1 MKKGFLSNYFDSY
14 ASKRLSAVEA
24 NPKASNQHEFNG
36 VAALKP
42 ILGTARHQFPTKFI
56 YLGVDEEDT
65 IAENGFVTWYDAREN
80 HPTRSEYRL
89 YYPTTAISAK
99 AAEDDLLVIGKIP
112 DGSLLLIIARAGT
125 TFEQQIEWLF
135 NLTDQQTKTF
145 TVSQLQNQH
154 DIKLNFASR
163 LILEQLGIQITETA
177 EYLREVLIKL
187 FGKKFPT
194 TRVFSEF
201 ARQTIQNVSAVD
213 DPDEALIAW
222 MEREE
227 MLFRTLEREIVEER
241 IKQGF
246 DDVDSFISFSLSVQ
260 NRRKSRVGYALENHL
275 EQIFIENAI
284 AYSRG
289 KRTENKAKP
298 DFLFPSIDD
307 YRNPN
312 FPANRLTMLGVKS
325 TCKERWRQVLSEA
338 ERIKKK
344 HLLTLEP
351 GISQNQTNEMIARD
365 LQLVLP
371 QELHTTYDP
380 SQQSWLI
387 NLAEFIKIV
396 RYRESNRYPMTPL

>member
-24 NPKASNQHEFNG
+24 NPKVSNQHEFNG
-36 VAALKP
+36 VASLKP
-42 ILGTARHQFPTKFI
+42 ILGTARHQFPAKFV
-56 YLGVDEEDT
+56 YLGVDEEDSIT
-65 IAENGFVTWYDAREN
+65 ESGFVTWYDAREN

-99 AAEDDLLVIGKIP
+99 AAEDDLLVIAKIP
-112 DGSLLLIIARAGT
+112 DGSLLLIIARSGT

-135 NLTDQQTKTF
+135 NLTEQQTRTF
-145 TVSQLQNQH
+145 TVGQLQNQH

-213 DPDEALIAW
+213 DPDDALIAW

-241 IKQGF
+241 IKLGF

-275 EQIFIENAI
+275 EQIFIENTI

-289 KRTENKAKP
+289 KRTENKSKP

-307 YRNPN
+307 YRNLNLPVS
-312 FPANRLTMLGVKS
+312 RLTMLGVKS

-371 QELHTTYDP
+371 QQLHTTYRP

-387 NLAEFIKIV
+387 NLAEFLKIV
-396 RYRESNRYPMTPL
+396 RARESNRYPMTPL

>member
-1 MKKGFLSNYFDSY
+1 MERGFLSNYFDSY

-24 NPKASNQHEFNG
+24 DPKVSNQHEFNG
-36 VAALKP
+36 VAPLKT
-42 ILGTARHQFPTKFI
+42 ILGTARHQFPTKFV
-56 YLGVDEEDT
+56 YLGVDEEDSIT
-65 IAENGFVTWYDAREN
+65 ENGSVTWYDAREN

-89 YYPTTAISAK
+89 YYPPTTVSAK
-99 AAEDDLLVIGKIP
+99 AAEEDLLVIAKVP
-112 DGSLLLIIARAGT
+112 DGSLLVIIARSGT

-135 NLTDQQTKTF
+135 NLTDQRTKSF
-145 TVSQLQNQH
+145 TVGQLQNEH
-154 DIKLNFASR
+154 DIELNFASR

-177 EYLREVLIKL
+177 EYLLEMLINR

-201 ARQTIQNVSAVD
+201 ARETIQNVSAIN
-213 DPDEALIAW
+213 DPDHALMAW

-227 MLFRTLEREIVEER
+227 MLFRTLEREIVEQR
-241 IKQGF
+241 IRRGF
-246 DDVDSFISFSLSVQ
+246 YDVDSFISFSLSVQ

-275 EQIFIENAI
+275 EQIFIENAMT
-284 AYSRG
+284 YSRG

-298 DFLFPSIDD
+298 DFIFPSIDD

-312 FPANRLTMLGVKS
+312 FPTNRLTMLGAKS

-338 ERIKKK
+338 ARIKKK

-351 GISQNQTNEMIARD
+351 GISQNQTNQMIAHD

-371 QELHTTYDP
+371 QQLHTTYHP

-387 NLAEFIKIV
+387 NLTEFIKIV
-396 RYRESNRYPMTPL
+396 KVREST